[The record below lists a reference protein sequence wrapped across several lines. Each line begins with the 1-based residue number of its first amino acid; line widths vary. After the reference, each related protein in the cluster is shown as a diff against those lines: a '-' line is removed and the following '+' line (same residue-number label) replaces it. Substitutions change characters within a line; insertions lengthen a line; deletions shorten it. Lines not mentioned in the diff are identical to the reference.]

1 MAGAVTALAMWP
13 FLGQPFSQ
21 ARAAAPVMADY
32 ALRDTLIT
40 FYEGQVRRAPADQIQ
55 MRMLAAAYLQR
66 FREQYDL
73 SDVARAQALARR
85 SIVLQPQGNTAAQMT
100 LASALLTYHDFRQ
113 ALVHERA
120 AWQGEPWNSATLA
133 QMASLEMELGRY
145 DVAHAY
151 LQRIPPGGP
160 ENPAVDSIRARYDE
174 LTGYLDRARARIA
187 DAIATEDGSVGNPAY
202 DRSWFHLRAAQL
214 AFEAGDD
221 AQARSECTVALQDF
235 PDSAQTLML
244 EARIDR
250 ADGRWHEALD
260 AASKSAA
267 LYPLPQTLGYEA
279 DAQRALGE
287 TVAAAQSDALIDV
300 EQRLFDAQGINDR
313 LLANYYA
320 QRHQHLDLALRA
332 AQSDYRKRG
341 DEIYADDT
349 LGWVLAAMGRWSEAR
364 IFTERAVRLRTQDAE
379 LQYHAAIVAL
389 HTGHAREAKQRL
401 EAALGANPRF
411 DPFEAADARSVL
423 AALP

>member
-13 FLGQPFSQ
+13 FLGQPRSQ
-21 ARAAAPVMADY
+21 ASAAVPVIADY
-32 ALRDTLIT
+32 ASRNQLIA

-73 SDVARAQALARR
+73 SDVTRAEALARR
-85 SIVLQPQGNTAAQMT
+85 SIVLQPQGNTPAQMT
-100 LASALLTYHDFRQ
+100 LAASLLTYHDFRQ

-120 AWQGEPWNSATLA
+120 AWLGEPWNATTLA

-151 LQRIPPGGP
+151 LARIPTGGV

-174 LTGYLDRARARIA
+174 LTGHLDRARALIA
-187 DAIATEDGSVGNPAY
+187 DATLTEDGGVGNPAY

-221 AQARSECTVALQDF
+221 AIARSECAVALRDF

-244 EARIDR
+244 VARIDR
-250 ADGRWHEALD
+250 AQGRWQEALD

-279 DAQRALGE
+279 DAQRAVGE
-287 TVAAAQSDALIDV
+287 TAAAAQTDALIDV

-320 QRHQHLDLALRA
+320 QRHEHLDAALRA
-332 AQSDYRKRG
+332 ARSDYRKRG

-349 LGWVLAAMGRWSEAR
+349 LAWVLATMGRWTQAR
-364 IFTERAVRLRTQDAE
+364 VFAQRAVRLGTQDAE
-379 LQYHAAIVAL
+379 LEYHAAIVAL
-389 HTGHAREAKQRL
+389 HTGHESEAKQRL
-401 EAALGANPRF
+401 AAALAENPSF
-411 DPFEAADARSVL
+411 DPFEAAQARTAL
-423 AALP
+423 AALR